1 MYSYREEYSY
11 RECGWQAACLLTLAS
26 LCSPASADDAAG
38 AWLLSVGGDL
48 DQDDG
53 YRVDLGATWLPADVT
68 SVTLLAG
75 AADSSADLNESY
87 SRAASLGLDHS
98 FGPVGMSADVRWWG
112 DPDLFESTTFA
123 GSLYFGRA
131 GWRLALRGELREAD
145 FEPFSFATQIPI
157 RGMLVPI
164 SGSAEC
170 GLDNSA
176 YGASVS
182 HTGKAWSV
190 MLSGMQY
197 EYSSTDCVLT
207 AVDLPPQAGELP
219 PISREI
225 FRRIANAVLTGGARL
240 LGSQLTRENGFLD
253 YSVWGSLGFRSGLQ
267 TFGLDYFH
275 DREEFEGFEADT
287 LIASVTFPTSDRV
300 DLELR
305 LGATDSDLEGTVAF
319 IGLTLFAYLGQ

>member
-1 MYSYREEYSY
+1 
-11 RECGWQAACLLTLAS
+11 
-26 LCSPASADDAAG
+26 
-38 AWLLSVGGDL
+38 LLSVGGDL
-48 DQDDG
+48 DQEDG
-53 YRVDLGATWLPADVT
+53 YRVDLGATWLPTETT

-75 AADSSADLNESY
+75 ASDSSADLNKSY

-98 FGPVGMSADVRWWG
+98 FGPVGLSVDVRWWG

-123 GSLYFGRA
+123 SSLYFRSA
-131 GWRLALRGELREAD
+131 GWRLALRGELRESD

-157 RGMLVPI
+157 RGTLVPI

-190 MLSGMQY
+190 LLSGMQY
-197 EYSSTDCVLT
+197 EYSSTDCALT
-207 AVDLPPQAGELP
+207 AVNLPPQAGQLP

-253 YSVWGSLGFRSGLQ
+253 YSLWGSLAYRSGMH
-267 TFGLDYFH
+267 TYGLDYFH

-305 LGATDSDLEGTVAF
+305 LGATDSDLEGTVGF
-319 IGLTLFAYLGQ
+319 IGLTLFAYLGE

>member
-1 MYSYREEYSY
+1 MSSY
-11 RECGWQAACLLTLAS
+11 RECVGLGACALALAS
-26 LCSPASADDAAG
+26 VFSPAFAGDTAG
-38 AWLLSVGGDL
+38 AWLVSVGGDL
-48 DQDDG
+48 DQEDG
-53 YRVDLGATWLPADVT
+53 YRVDLGATWLPTETT

-75 AADSSADLNESY
+75 AADTSADLNESY

-98 FGPVGMSADVRWWG
+98 FGPVGMSVDVRWWG
-112 DPDLFESTTFA
+112 DPDLFDSTTFA
-123 GSLYFGRA
+123 SSLYFRRA
-131 GWRLALRGELREAD
+131 GWRLALRGELRESD

-157 RGMLVPI
+157 RGTLVPI

-190 MLSGMQY
+190 ILSGMQY
-197 EYSSTDCVLT
+197 EYSSTDCALT
-207 AVDLPPQAGELP
+207 AVNLPPQAGELP

-253 YSVWGSLGFRSGLQ
+253 YTVWGSLSFRSGLR

-319 IGLTLFAYLGQ
+319 IGLTLFAYLGE